1 MLVSLCQ
8 VDLLIPDSNSLKSKR
23 MVVSKIKQRLRNK
36 FNVSVAEVDHNEL
49 WQRVTLGIASVANKR
64 RFIDQQ
70 VQSIM
75 NFIDEQD
82 YIQVLDHKTEVL

>member
-1 MLVSLCQ
+1 MFVSLCQ

-70 VQSIM
+70 LQSIM
-75 NFIDEQD
+75 NFIDDQD
-82 YIQVLDHKTEVL
+82 YIEILDHKTEIL